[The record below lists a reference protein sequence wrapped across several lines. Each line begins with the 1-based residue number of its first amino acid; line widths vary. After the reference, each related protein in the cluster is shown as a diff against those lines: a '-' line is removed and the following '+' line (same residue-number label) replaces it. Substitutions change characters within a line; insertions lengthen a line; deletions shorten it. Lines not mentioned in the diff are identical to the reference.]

1 MRYKQRLCAIVLL
14 LLPLLLASCATVPS
28 SSARVSESPV
38 FQKTYLYEVLG
49 HLYRWY
55 LDEVDVRAAT
65 QGGNSTVWVRELSPE
80 LDPGDCSQFGEI
92 VLPVLGLSVT
102 VKKANYTIDEL
113 GVEVVSDRF
122 KIVRVGRVAL
132 ASNLSASYTPVELD
146 GMELR
151 DYLFQ
156 RRGEVAFP
164 DDALVA
170 RLQAAARQELDAYI
184 KDSGKV
190 IADGNRTVHCAPL
203 SPVANEL
210 WVFWEAGRV
219 LIHFASDL
227 DLANPYVWEHEALA
241 AKIYDIDEQVVVSL
255 QEAPGS
261 NAYLTRDQVGRA
273 LYNCV
278 ILGRSYE
285 LSPPKDSLAAD
296 K

>member
-1 MRYKQRLCAIVLL
+1 MKYKQRLCATALL
-14 LLPLLLASCATVPS
+14 LLPLLLTSCATVPAP
-28 SSARVSESPV
+28 SARTSESLV

-65 QGGNSTVWVRELSPE
+65 KGGNCTVWVRELSPE

-92 VLPVLGLSVT
+92 ILPVLGLSVT
-102 VKKANYTIDEL
+102 VKKADYTIDEL
-113 GVEVVSDRF
+113 SVEVVSDRF
-122 KIVRVGRVAL
+122 KIVRVGRVEL
-132 ASNLSASYTPVELD
+132 ASNLAASYTPVELD
-146 GMELR
+146 GTELR

-164 DDALVA
+164 DAALVT
-170 RLQAAARQELDAYI
+170 RLRVAARQELDACI

-190 IADGNRTVHCAPL
+190 IAAGNRTVHCAPL

-219 LIHFASDL
+219 LIRFASDL
-227 DLANPYVWEHEALA
+227 DLANPHVWEHEELA
-241 AKIYDIDEQVVVSL
+241 AKIYDIDEQVIVSL

-278 ILGRSYE
+278 ILGRCYD
-285 LSPPKDSLAAD
+285 LPPPKASLVAD